1 MSFTKILC
9 PIDFS
14 AGSEQALRVASRMA
28 TESNAELVIA
38 HAWYVPRPAF
48 AGEFMFPGH
57 VIQEMV
63 DDSQRQLDA
72 AVNRASAAG
81 AKRVKGDLISGL
93 PWTEIVALLEHQAFD
108 LCVVGTH
115 GRTGLARVLLGSVA
129 EAVVRHSPCS
139 VMAVRPDTAVEPF
152 HNVLVPTDFS
162 DSARCALEQAV
173 DAVKPDGVVTLL
185 HVVDVP
191 TLYSGPA
198 PFGDYARELGE
209 RAEAALTADI
219 QRLTH
224 KPAMTIATRTR
235 FGSPGAQVLAAMY
248 DDRSID
254 LVVTGSHGRTG
265 LKRMMMGSVA
275 EKIVRHAHCPV
286 LVARKRN

>member
-14 AGSEQALRVASRMA
+14 AGSEQALRIATRVAV
-28 TESNAELVIA
+28 ESNAELVIA

-57 VIQEMV
+57 VIQDMV
-63 DDSQRQLDA
+63 DESQRQLDA
-72 AVNRASAAG
+72 AVKRAVAAG
-81 AKRVKGDLISGL
+81 AKQVSGDLISGL

-139 VMAVRPDTAVEPF
+139 VLAVRPDTAVEPF
-152 HNVLVPTDFS
+152 RNVLVPTDFS
-162 DSARCALEQAV
+162 ECARCALEQAIDV
-173 DAVKPDGVVTLL
+173 VQPDGAVTLL

-198 PFGDYARELGE
+198 PFGDYAHELGE
-209 RAEAALTADI
+209 RAEAALTADAK
-219 QRLTH
+219 RVTP
-224 KPAMTIATRTR
+224 KATTTIATRTR
-235 FGSPGAQVLAAMY
+235 FGSPGAQVLAALS
-248 DDRSID
+248 DDRSVD

-275 EKIVRHAHCPV
+275 EKVVRHAPCPV
-286 LVARKRN
+286 LVARRRA